1 MKKQLSP
8 YFLRRAKV
16 KPGKLSEIFNF
27 PRSSRGAAF
36 TSSAPQKPSFQT
48 PAETPPKKR
57 RPFTNHRAVCG
68 AKVSNQV
75 LFMILTSS
83 MLPDFSDNYGF
94 LDFTGGALSRSV
106 PFYRAL
112 TSAPLDSPHSISNSS
127 HSQQNG
133 RDGAAAVSP
142 AALNL
147 TRLLPR
153 TKMQAAAFFSTL
165 SSKSPIASRSGRGT
179 NGKTASCHN
188 KSGPGK

>member
-1 MKKQLSP
+1 
-8 YFLRRAKV
+8 
-16 KPGKLSEIFNF
+16 
-27 PRSSRGAAF
+27 
-36 TSSAPQKPSFQT
+36 
-48 PAETPPKKR
+48 
-57 RPFTNHRAVCG
+57 
-68 AKVSNQV
+68 
-75 LFMILTSS
+75 MILTSS

-94 LDFTGGALSRSV
+94 QDFTAGALSRSV

-188 KSGPGK
+188 KSGPGKGTGRSGGASGIIYMAGSSDTETGVSSSSLKPSHRRLTSSVV

>member
-83 MLPDFSDNYGF
+83 MLPRFFRQLWLPG
-94 LDFTGGALSRSV
+94 
-106 PFYRAL
+106 FYRR
-112 TSAPLDSPHSISNSS
+112 SFKPLRSFLPCF
-127 HSQQNG
+127 
-133 RDGAAAVSP
+133 
-142 AALNL
+142 NL
-147 TRLLPR
+147 C
-153 TKMQAAAFFSTL
+153 
-165 SSKSPIASRSGRGT
+165 AS
-179 NGKTASCHN
+179 
-188 KSGPGK
+188 

>member
-1 MKKQLSP
+1 M
-8 YFLRRAKV
+8 

-27 PRSSRGAAF
+27 PRSSRGA
-36 TSSAPQKPSFQT
+36 TCKGSAPQKPSFQT
-48 PAETPPKKR
+48 PVETAPPKKR

-94 LDFTGGALSRSV
+94 QDFTAGALSRSV

-133 RDGAAAVSP
+133 RASDCDRYPRNIIRFQFWRGHCGSLCCPAQIRRFTGIVMTRWQGPGAA
-142 AALNL
+142 
-147 TRLLPR
+147 
-153 TKMQAAAFFSTL
+153 
-165 SSKSPIASRSGRGT
+165 
-179 NGKTASCHN
+179 
-188 KSGPGK
+188 